1 MPFGL
6 SILKNSWFRIYIFF
20 LFFVFF
26 FFFFHSSCFFCMR
39 RVPAVAPDSCSQQTA
54 QRRVSLSSVL
64 PQFNNSHVSSESG
77 FTEGLDVPP
86 TIMITV
92 EFPVRLRHGSS
103 GNASVSRGTEDT
115 PEAHELL
122 FFYFFLF
129 SVLLMCELTLFR
141 SYIIGSSPG
150 TECRPSSSSFG
161 RTISV

>member
-6 SILKNSWFRIYIFF
+6 SILKIHGSTYIFSF
-20 LFFVFF
+20 SFFGLLFVFF
-26 FFFFHSSCFFCMR
+26 PQLVFFCMQR
-39 RVPAVAPDSCSQQTA
+39 GPAVAPDSHSQLAREQTA

-92 EFPVRLRHGSS
+92 EFPVRLRLRSS
-103 GNASVSRGTEDT
+103 RNASVSRGTEDA

-122 FFYFFLF
+122 F
-129 SVLLMCELTLFR
+129 LM
-141 SYIIGSSPG
+141 
-150 TECRPSSSSFG
+150 SF
-161 RTISV
+161 